1 MSMSMSFLVSF
12 VIHLSFLNNH
22 QYTLIQ
28 FKTCTIYIYIH
39 TRSVFVF
46 DLFWMGLHLE
56 RGVFFIFGD
65 QQRTNTCKTNEKRL
79 FWYFKIL

>member
-1 MSMSMSFLVSF
+1 MSMSFLVSF

-22 QYTLIQ
+22 QYTKLIH
-28 FKTCTIYIYIH
+28 FKTCTFHIYIY
-39 TRSVFVF
+39 TQF
-46 DLFWMGLHLE
+46 LFYFGWGGGGIGLHLE
-56 RGVFFIFGD
+56 WGVFIFGD